1 MMELIMMAY
10 LNYACL
16 FMLQSVV
23 IGLLDFPLREGD
35 GMISPSDLSLLN
47 LVSAMRSPLE
57 GKDGQPVR
65 YQIALYGPS
74 DKKCKRTH
82 LQFTLLVNTF
92 FEWANFNASVPG
104 HMSRVISKNGV
115 NKLLR
120 LLTIWEFEYNK
131 TSSFSYTSKGPP
143 VQ

>member
-1 MMELIMMAY
+1 MMAY

-47 LVSAMRSPLE
+47 LVSAMMSPLE

-92 FEWANFNASVPG
+92 FE
-104 HMSRVISKNGV
+104 
-115 NKLLR
+115 
-120 LLTIWEFEYNK
+120 
-131 TSSFSYTSKGPP
+131 
-143 VQ
+143 